1 MNILKKIVQNQLFRV
16 TSQSS
21 FSILVR
27 LITGFLSSKII
38 AYFIGPS
45 GMAFMGN
52 LRSFSSLVDSI
63 GTLGVQSGVLQI
75 VAKNQSDKIQV
86 ANFVRKIFWILIIV
100 SLSLSLILL
109 FGNSLIGKIIFNQN
123 YKYYFTLYFLAFLFP
138 FQILHLFFIMVLNGL
153 SYYKK
158 VTQISIYGYLVSL
171 LISFFLIWFYSV
183 NGALVSLSISSF
195 FLFLFSGFFF
205 FKEFPFHLF
214 FKEII
219 VDFSILKE
227 LVPFG
232 IMSLFTAIVTPLI
245 FIFIRNYITKEV
257 SIEAAGWFEAMQ
269 RISGFYFMFISS
281 LVSFYFLPELIK
293 ANTNNEKLS
302 LTKKFFYQV
311 IPVFLLMLFAIY
323 ISKDYIIKLLLA
335 PNFSQVRNL
344 FFWQLL
350 GDLFKA
356 MSLILGIRFYVL
368 KDVKGYLVTE
378 SISFIVFFITAFLFI
393 PLFGATGAVLS
404 YAVTYFIYLLV
415 LIFYFRK
422 VIFKS

>member
-123 YKYYFTLYFLAFLFP
+123 YKYYFTLYFVAFLFP

-171 LISFFLIWFYSV
+171 LISFFLIWF
-183 NGALVSLSISSF
+183 
-195 FLFLFSGFFF
+195 
-205 FKEFPFHLF
+205 
-214 FKEII
+214 
-219 VDFSILKE
+219 
-227 LVPFG
+227 
-232 IMSLFTAIVTPLI
+232 
-245 FIFIRNYITKEV
+245 
-257 SIEAAGWFEAMQ
+257 
-269 RISGFYFMFISS
+269 
-281 LVSFYFLPELIK
+281 
-293 ANTNNEKLS
+293 
-302 LTKKFFYQV
+302 
-311 IPVFLLMLFAIY
+311 
-323 ISKDYIIKLLLA
+323 
-335 PNFSQVRNL
+335 
-344 FFWQLL
+344 
-350 GDLFKA
+350 
-356 MSLILGIRFYVL
+356 
-368 KDVKGYLVTE
+368 
-378 SISFIVFFITAFLFI
+378 
-393 PLFGATGAVLS
+393 
-404 YAVTYFIYLLV
+404 
-415 LIFYFRK
+415 
-422 VIFKS
+422 